1 MENILDPR
9 MKALI
14 ERAQKMR
21 EKRSEM
27 SKEEMREKIRNSKFF
42 QRLREFKA
50 AQDAKVESNE

>member
-42 QRLREFKA
+42 QRLRELKA

>member
-1 MENILDPR
+1 

-21 EKRSEM
+21 EKRSKM

-42 QRLREFKA
+42 QRLRELKA

>member
-42 QRLREFKA
+42 QRLRELKA
-50 AQDAKVESNE
+50 VQDVKVESNE